1 MRIIRSNDTY
11 IKVGIPGGLAGNYK
25 VEVNLIGIGQA
36 MPNTTNINRFTY

>member
-25 VEVNLIGIGQA
+25 VEVNLIGIG
-36 MPNTTNINRFTY
+36 